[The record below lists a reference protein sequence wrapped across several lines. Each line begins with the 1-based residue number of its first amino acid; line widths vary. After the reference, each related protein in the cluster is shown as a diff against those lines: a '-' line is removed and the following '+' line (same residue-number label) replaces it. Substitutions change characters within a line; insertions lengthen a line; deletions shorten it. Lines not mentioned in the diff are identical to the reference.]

1 MVLTFT
7 VPESKIKDPET
18 TSAFFESIGEPE
30 FAQPHEV
37 FPSPEEEYLADPDED
52 DWEEDD
58 PVEVPPPVTERDWEG
73 LASLLETLKSR
84 GNIATIQAFLDE
96 EALPLKASD
105 VMSADS
111 VPNLLEEFRNPA
123 RAEFRNLLAMLE
135 NQDGFSSIAPL
146 LVKNREA
153 IESILF
159 PAPVPPPKKPSP
171 VPKEIKRDKVSD
183 LNKSTAYLY
192 ARDWIQ
198 SRRGEF
204 KSSTEWAKELEK
216 AGYLS
221 RTGNRM
227 SWKTF
232 TVPIPELARNGEI
245 VKRADGLYGC
255 P

>member
-18 TSAFFESIGEPE
+18 TSAFFQTIGEEEP
-30 FAQPHEV
+30 AQPHKV
-37 FPSPEEEYLADPDED
+37 FPEEEYLADPED
-52 DWEEDD
+52 DDWEDD
-58 PVEVPPPVTERDWEG
+58 PVEVPPPVMERDWEG
-73 LASLLETLKSR
+73 LASLLEMLKSR
-84 GNIATIQAFLDE
+84 RNISTIQAFLDE
-96 EALPLKASD
+96 EALPLNASD
-105 VMSADS
+105 IMFADS
-111 VPNLLEEFRNPA
+111 VPSLLEEFRNPA
-123 RAEFRNLLAMLE
+123 RAEFRNLLAMLG

-171 VPKEIKRDKVSD
+171 VRDKVSD

-216 AGYLS
+216 AGYVS